1 MICCVWSG
9 AERRDGRGGHRL
21 APGAVALLV
30 TGRSRQ
36 PGADVQAEVAAAF
49 DSFVPFDQ
57 DGTDQADDGVAIGE
71 NAAANLLALPAVAGW
86 LVLNVVGCR
95 GRLTITLLH
104 YAR

>member
-1 MICCVWSG
+1 M
-9 AERRDGRGGHRL
+9 
-21 APGAVALLV
+21 

-71 NAAANLLALPAVAGW
+71 NADHLSAAANLLALPAVAGW